1 MCRMRKT
8 SLVAPLIALG
18 TLLPAENIGA
28 QIVDSSTASR
38 AGSWET
44 SFGLLVN
51 DDISSAGPEGSSL
64 DIDRDLGLS
73 FSVGYNMTNNI
84 AVRFDAAWLKP
95 DYDAILNT
103 EDEGL
108 LEISHELS
116 VFSGHFN
123 GVWNMLDGDFTPYA
137 QAGIGWT
144 YLDSN
149 VIDGPPST
157 GCWWDP
163 WWGYICSNF
172 YSTYSDTNFSWNV
185 GLGLRYDISRTMFLR
200 GGLERRYLDSDNGAD
215 PEFDAL
221 RVELGWKF

>member
-1 MCRMRKT
+1 MTLHPAARLLT
-8 SLVAPLIALG
+8 ALSACALAAHSNAQG
-18 TLLPAENIGA
+18 SGGA
-28 QIVDSSTASR
+28 SADR
-38 AGSWET
+38 AGNWEA
-44 SFGLLVN
+44 SIGLIMS
-51 DDISSAGPEGSSL
+51 DDASSSGPEGSSL
-64 DIDRDLGLS
+64 DIDQDLGLS
-73 FSVGYNMTNNI
+73 LSLGYNLAENF
-84 AVRFDAAWLKP
+84 ALRFDGAWLRP
-95 DYDAILNT
+95 DYDAVLNT

-108 LEISHELS
+108 LEIDHELS
-116 VFSGHFN
+116 VFSGHFS

-149 VIDGPPST
+149 VLDGPPTT

-172 YSTYSDTNFSWNV
+172 YSTYSDTNFSWTL
-185 GLGLRYDISRTMFLR
+185 GLGLRYDLSRTLFLR
-200 GGLERRYLDSDNGAD
+200 GGVERRYLDSDQGAD

>member
-1 MCRMRKT
+1 MRKT
-8 SLVAPLIALG
+8 ILLAPLIALA
-18 TLLPAENIGA
+18 TLLLAENIRA
-28 QIVDSSTASR
+28 QVVGSSAASR

-51 DDISSAGPEGSSL
+51 DDISSSGPEGSSL
-64 DIDRDLGLS
+64 EIDQDLGLS
-73 FSVGYNMTNNI
+73 FSLGYNITNTI

-95 DYDAILNT
+95 DYNAILNT
-103 EDEGL
+103 ENEGL
-108 LEISHELS
+108 LEINHELS

-123 GVWNMLDGDFTPYA
+123 GVWNMLDGNVTPYA
-137 QAGIGWT
+137 QVGVGWT

-149 VIDGPPST
+149 VIDGPPTT

-185 GLGLRYDISRTMFLR
+185 GLGLRYDISRAMFLR